1 MADLDYAPPRS
12 HVYAGPEPTADD
24 RNMATLAHV
33 LSIFTWFV
41 GPLVIWLVKKDTSPF
56 AADQAKES
64 LNFQITCLI
73 GYALGAATTPFFLP
87 RLSDPAGGVCVPHR
101 DGHHRRDEVERRY
114 RLPVPGGDPTG
125 DVKRE

>member
-1 MADLDYAPPRS
+1 MADLDYASPRS
-12 HVYAGPEPTADD
+12 PGYTGPEPTADD

-41 GPLVIWLVKKDTSPF
+41 GPLVIWLVKKDTSRF

-73 GYALGAATTPFFLP
+73 GYALGAATTPFFCLGF
-87 RLSDPAGGVCVPHR
+87 LI
-101 DGHHRRDEVERRY
+101 
-114 RLPVPGGDPTG
+114 LPVVYVFHIVMAIIAATKTNAGIAYRYPVAIRP
-125 DVKRE
+125 VV